1 MDEIPIAVLEE
12 LIKNA
17 EQLSPEVIAALLASK
32 DLPPAIREK
41 LMKEINS
48 NKKLKEKLKSKI
60 FICLSYT
67 NIDRILALDP
77 LAKGVEGVGKIVP
90 KAKPEVKKP
99 KVVREKTFFHV
110 LRVNIYNIV

>member
-48 NKKLKEKLKSKI
+48 NKKLKEKLKSKK
-60 FICLSYT
+60 FILFIIYKHRSNFSTRSISKRRGRCRKNCTESKT
-67 NIDRILALDP
+67 
-77 LAKGVEGVGKIVP
+77 GS
-90 KAKPEVKKP
+90 
-99 KVVREKTFFHV
+99 EKTKSGS
-110 LRVNIYNIV
+110 